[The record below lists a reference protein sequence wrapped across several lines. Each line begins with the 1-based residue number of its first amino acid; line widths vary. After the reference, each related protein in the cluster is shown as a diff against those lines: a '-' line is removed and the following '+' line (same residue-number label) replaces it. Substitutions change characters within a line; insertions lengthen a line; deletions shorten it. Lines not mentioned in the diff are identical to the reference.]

1 MPVFV
6 LKDNARVLTA
16 VIGMSL
22 LARSECVIIA
32 HGCAKGGFS
41 FIGRE

>member
-6 LKDNARVLTA
+6 LKDNARVLDV
-16 VIGMSL
+16 VIGLSMPT
-22 LARSECVIIA
+22 SECVIIE
-32 HGCAKGGFS
+32 HGCAKGDFS